1 MSGTWQNT
9 IHKNLTS
16 MLRCFLVS
24 APAMGENYMVERQML
39 LCECKLPP
47 PPHPLTSL
55 IQIQLQGVKQD
66 KPQKRARMITWVNLR
81 INLRIV
87 TSNRIKKC
95 ERWGFNLQ
103 VAFHPE
109 QPEPCSLRLEFLEIS
124 FLFQLRQYVWNGRYE
139 TIGLR
144 DFRASWSFFV

>member
-16 MLRCFLVS
+16 MLRCFYS

-47 PPHPLTSL
+47 PLIPSHHSSKYSCKVSSRTSL
-55 IQIQLQGVKQD
+55 KKG
-66 KPQKRARMITWVNLR
+66 ARMITWVILR

-103 VAFHPE
+103 GGIPPRATWTL
-109 QPEPCSLRLEFLEIS
+109 QPLWLEFLEIS

-144 DFRASWSFFV
+144 TSGASGAFFV